1 MRTLRR
7 FFSSLGKLLGAQK
20 NKEEIQEIDYDKLQG
35 ILKYSIKNKG
45 IFKEALSHR
54 SYLQINGGNSNISNE
69 RLEFLGDSILNL
81 VVGEFLFHQ
90 HPEAEEGELT
100 KLRSR
105 LVNRKALSVIA
116 NELHLSDFI
125 LMSPN
130 AQQISDR
137 GKETILSDAFEAVIG
152 AIYLD
157 SGFQTAKQFIE
168 QKLLDAIDRKLIRM
182 KDENYKSQLLE
193 QSQSIGLGNPR
204 YVTIDE
210 TGPDHDRTF
219 TVEVFLGKNS
229 YGIGKGKNKKDAEQ
243 AAAEQALKNLIV
255 KENQS

>member
-1 MRTLRR
+1 MKTWRR
-7 FFSSLGKLLGAQK
+7 FFSSLGKLVGV
-20 NKEEIQEIDYDKLQG
+20 KESSEQSEIDFRKLEDV
-35 ILKYSIKNKG
+35 LRYSIKNKNL
-45 IFKEALSHR
+45 FREALSHR
-54 SYLQINGGNSNISNE
+54 SYLQVSGDKYNVTNE
-69 RLEFLGDSILNL
+69 RLEFLGDSVLNL
-81 VVGEFLFHQ
+81 VIGEFLFRNL
-90 HPEAEEGELT
+90 PDAEEGELT
-100 KLRSR
+100 KLRAR
-105 LVNRKALSVIA
+105 LVNRKALSIIA
-116 NELHLSDFI
+116 NDLHLSDFL

-130 AQQISDR
+130 AQQLSER
-137 GKETILSDAFEAVIG
+137 GRETVLSDAFEAIIG

-157 SGFQTAKQFIE
+157 SSFQEAKKFIE
-168 QKLLDAIDRKLIRM
+168 QQMLSAIERKLIKL

-193 QSQSIGLGNPR
+193 QSQSVGLGIPR

-229 YGIGKGKNKKDAEQ
+229 YGIGIGKNKKDAEQ